1 MCNISQDRVRITKIL
16 VHTIGLRL
24 DTKPAS
30 LQELTKLCVASL
42 RIYYDGAC
50 PEECLEARARDFAA
64 WHLARLGYDD
74 NPAGGNHAPVLGR
87 ASPDR
92 G

>member
-1 MCNISQDRVRITKIL
+1 MCEVSKDRVKIHKIL
-16 VHTIGLRL
+16 VHTLSLRL
-24 DTKPAS
+24 DTKPAT
-30 LQELTKLCVASL
+30 LDELTHLCVASL
-42 RIYYDGAC
+42 RIFYDGAC

-64 WHLARLGYDD
+64 WHLARLGFVD
-74 NPAGGNHAPVLGR
+74 NPAAGIHAPLLGR